1 MTMSLPT
8 HAQIIVIGGGIIG
21 CSTAHHLAEFG
32 AKDVLLLERKKLT
45 SGSTFHAAGLVG
57 QLRSSA
63 NITRLLTR
71 SIEIYRGLEA
81 EAGQATGWKMNGGLR
96 LACNAARMIEIK
108 RQAMTA
114 RSFGLEMHLL
124 SPKEARDL
132 WPLMDVSDVLGAAYL
147 PTDGQ
152 ANPSDITLSF
162 AKGARQKGVRIVE
175 DVGVTDLVLKDGRAR
190 GVVTEQGVVACE
202 TIVICAG
209 QWSKEIGRKA
219 GIAIPLQ
226 SVEHQYLIT
235 EACGAPRDLPT
246 LRDPDRLIYYKEEVG
261 GLVMGGYEPNPI
273 AWAPGGIPEGF
284 HFTLLDSR
292 FDHFEQIMEQA
303 LIRTPVLATAGV
315 KTLVNGPESFTPD
328 GNFILGEAP
337 EARSVFVGCGF
348 NAFGI
353 ASGGGAGW
361 ALAQW
366 ILAGE
371 PPMDLWPV
379 DIRRFSSSVHAEDA
393 FVRER
398 TLEAYAKHYTMAW
411 PHEEYESARPRK
423 TSRLYATLAAKGACF
438 GSKLG
443 WERPNWFAS
452 PGSTP
457 KDIYSYGRQNWF
469 EAVGEEHRAA
479 REGVAIFDQSS
490 FAKFEVRGRGAQA
503 TLDFLCAADVT
514 RPPGRIAYTQMLN
527 VRGGIECDLTVSRFA
542 PDLYFI
548 VTGTGFRTHDL
559 AWIKRN
565 LPPGTEVE
573 IVDVTEQYGCLSLMG
588 PHAREVLKA
597 VTNADVSNEAFPFGA
612 CREIEIAS
620 VVVRALRITYVGE
633 LGFELHVPADGTR
646 RVYAAL
652 MEAGEAQGIADAG
665 YRAIESLRLEKAYRA
680 WGADISADTTPE
692 EAGLA
697 FAIRKDFGR
706 AFLGRDALI
715 AKRKA
720 PLARKLAIFT
730 VDDPNV
736 VLLGRET
743 IIRNGEAAGWLT
755 SGGWGYTV
763 TTNIGLG
770 YVRSAMG
777 VTDEFLATGEYRLNI
792 AGEEVEARFHA
803 RPLYDPAGARPRS

>member
-1 MTMSLPT
+1 MDFPT
-8 HAQIIVIGGGIIG
+8 QAQIIVIGGGIIG
-21 CSTAHHLAEFG
+21 CSTAYHLAEFG

-45 SGSTFHAAGLVG
+45 SGTTFHAAGLIG
-57 QLRSSA
+57 QLRTSA

-81 EAGQATGWKMNGGLR
+81 ETGQATGWKMNGGLR
-96 LACNAARMIEIK
+96 LACNAERMTEIK
-108 RQAMTA
+108 RQATTA

-124 SPKEARDL
+124 SPKEALDL
-132 WPLMDVSDVLGAAYL
+132 WPLMDVEDVLGAAYL

-152 ANPSDITLSF
+152 ANPSDITLSL
-162 AKGARQKGVRIVE
+162 AKGARQKSVRIIE
-175 DVGVTDLVLKDGRAR
+175 DVAVTNLVLKDGRAR
-190 GVVTEQGVVACE
+190 GVETAQGFIACE

-219 GIAIPLQ
+219 GILIPLQ

-273 AWAPGGIPEGF
+273 PWALDGIPDGF

-292 FDHFEQIMEQA
+292 FDHFEKIMEQA
-303 LIRTPVLATAGV
+303 LARTPVLATAGV
-315 KTLVNGPESFTPD
+315 KTLINGPESFTPD

-337 EARSVFVGCGF
+337 ETRNIFVGCGF

-366 ILAGE
+366 ILSGE

-379 DIRRFSSSVHAEDA
+379 DIRRFSSSVHGEAV

-443 WERPNWFAS
+443 WERPNWFAR

-457 KDIYSYGRQNWF
+457 EDVYSYGRQNWF
-469 EAVGEEHRAA
+469 KSVGEEHRAA
-479 REGVAIFDQSS
+479 RERVALFDQSS
-490 FAKFEVRGRGAQA
+490 FAKFEVRGKGAEA
-503 TLDFLCAADVT
+503 ALDHLCAGDVT
-514 RPPGRIAYTQMLN
+514 RAPGRIAYTQMLN
-527 VRGGIECDLTVSRFA
+527 ARGGIECDLTVSRFA

-559 AWIKRN
+559 AWMTRN
-565 LPPGTEVE
+565 LPARTEAE
-573 IVDVTEQYGCLSLMG
+573 IVDVTEHYGCLSLMG
-588 PHAREVLKA
+588 PRARDVLTS

-612 CREIEIAS
+612 CREIEIAG
-620 VVVRALRITYVGE
+620 VKLRALRITYVGE
-633 LGFELHVPADGTR
+633 LGFELHVPAEGIE

-652 MEAGEAQGIADAG
+652 TQAGEAHGIADAG

-680 WGADISADTTPE
+680 WGADISADTTPD
-692 EAGLA
+692 EAGLS
-697 FAIRKDFGR
+697 FALRKDLGR
-706 AFLGRDALI
+706 TFLGRDALV

-720 PLARKLAIFT
+720 PLTRKLAIFT
-730 VDDPNV
+730 VDDPKI

-743 IIRNGEAAGWLT
+743 IIRDGEAVGWLT
-755 SGGWGYTV
+755 SGGWGYTMA
-763 TTNIGLG
+763 TNVGLG
-770 YVRSAMG
+770 YVRWAKG
-777 VTDEFLATGEYRLNI
+777 VTDEFLAAGNYRLEV

-803 RPLYDPAGARPRS
+803 RPLYDPTGSRPRG